1 MSAVLEL
8 SGLHVGFGPGR
19 PALRGV
25 DLTLDRGEVLGLV
38 GESGAG
44 KTLTALAALGLL
56 PREAAV
62 RGSVRLL
69 GTELVGLPV
78 RDLARLRGR
87 RIAMVFQ
94 DPLAAFTPVHR
105 IGDQIG
111 EVLRIHERPRPTR
124 RSARRRAVELLTGLR
139 VPEPE
144 RVARAYPHE
153 LSGGLRQRAMIAMAV
168 AGRP

>member
-1 MSAVLEL
+1 MSTVLEL
-8 SGLHVGFGPGR
+8 RDLHVEFGPE
-19 PALRGV
+19 PAAVRGV
-25 DLTLDRGEVLGLV
+25 DLVLRRGEVLGLV

-56 PREAAV
+56 PDRATV

-78 RDLARLRGR
+78 RELARLRGR

-124 RSARRRAVELLTGLR
+124 RAARRRAIELLTELR
-139 VPEPE
+139 VPEPD
-144 RVARAYPHE
+144 RVSRAYPHE
-153 LSGGLRQRAMIAMAV
+153 LSGACASG
-168 AGRP
+168 P